1 MRPERLAPG
10 GGGLRALRGRVVLCE
25 ALGSDSL
32 AHVVVPGSV
41 PLSDAQV
48 SLAHDVD
55 ETVEIEDLARAD
67 SATLIA
73 RFDPR
78 AGVREEDEIE
88 LGVPPGSLL
97 FYDPETGVA
106 LRPTR

>member
-1 MRPERLAPG
+1 
-10 GGGLRALRGRVVLCE
+10 VLCE

-32 AHVVVPGSV
+32 AHIVVPGSTA
-41 PLSDAQV
+41 LSDAQV

-55 ETVEIEDLARAD
+55 EAVEIEELARDD

-78 AGVREEDEIE
+78 TGVREEDEIE

-97 FYDPETGVA
+97 FYDPGTGVA
-106 LRPTR
+106 IGPTR